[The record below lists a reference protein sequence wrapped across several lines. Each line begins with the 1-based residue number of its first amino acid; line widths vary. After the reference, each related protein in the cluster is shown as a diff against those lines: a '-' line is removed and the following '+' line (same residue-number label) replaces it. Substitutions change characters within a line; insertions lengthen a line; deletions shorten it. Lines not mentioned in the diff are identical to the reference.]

1 MRFPDLRPCAF
12 LLLADLALLWLLQGT
27 LGALLPPGL
36 PGLWLEGTLRLG
48 GLWWL
53 LKVGGLLGLVGT
65 LLPPLCLG
73 TPLFLSLRA
82 LVPRALGAPPVRVAS
97 VPWSWLLVGYAAAWL
112 SWAMWALLSS
122 PGARERKQGQE
133 NNTDLMWRLLKLSW
147 PDVPYLVAAFFF
159 LIIAV
164 LGETV
169 IPYYSGHVIDILRG
183 DFDPDAFASTIFFM
197 CLFSIGSPSPCLPLS
212 ASLLPLMVHFPQPC
226 ISFHSVLSPLLL
238 ALVPSCA
245 PVSPSSPF
253 PPSPTAHCVPAAG
266 EAASPSPCP
275 ESMCG
280 SGSCFSP
287 PFCARTSVSSRIL
300 RQGS

>member
-164 LGETV
+164 LGESGRGHWELEVGKGPWCQHDHLFSFMPLSGETV

-212 ASLLPLMVHFPQPC
+212 ASLLPLMLTVCRLPGK
-226 ISFHSVLSPLLL
+226 LLHL
-238 ALVPSCA
+238 HHVQNQCA
-245 PVSPSSPF
+245 G
-253 PPSPTAHCVPAAG
+253 PAA
-266 EAASPSPCP
+266 AFLLPSAPGP
-275 ESMCG
+275 QFLPG
-280 SGSCFSP
+280 Y
-287 PFCARTSVSSRIL
+287 
-300 RQGS
+300 